1 MTGLEPFKIQISH
14 MILTKWK
21 VCYKLKVWI
30 KELKSENRKQYIH
43 NEKFSLLGSRKPPFK
58 PIWPT
63 TS

>member
-30 KELKSENRKQYIH
+30 KELKSENR
-43 NEKFSLLGSRKPPFK
+43 NN
-58 PIWPT
+58 
-63 TS
+63 TSTMKNFLC